1 MNLQNYAQSKTL
13 LYLIEEI
20 IDESEN
26 SNVEYKINLYTK
38 QGKLEFFEGNLS
50 NTYKLCQKALNLIN
64 NCSETRLE
72 FA

>member
-13 LYLIEEI
+13 LHLIEEI

-26 SNVEYKINLYTK
+26 SIAEYKINLYTK

-50 NTYKLCQKALNLIN
+50 NTYKLCQ
-64 NCSETRLE
+64 
-72 FA
+72 